1 MRKAGKDLSRSSEEK
16 FSESVNKRTIKTTE
30 NRALN
35 ILVICNK
42 SPWPAGEGGPIAMNN
57 LIEGLI
63 GAGHKVKVLA
73 LNTNKYHV
81 DVDQIP
87 ADYRK
92 KTGIQFAYIDLS
104 VKLIPAFLNLFT
116 QKSYHVQRFIS
127 RDFEKQLIDIL
138 KSESFDIVQ
147 IELLYMSP
155 YVQTIRKHAEARVV
169 LRAHNIEHLIWERLT
184 ASESNPVKR
193 LYLNHLATTLKNYE
207 LKVIR
212 DYDGIVP
219 ITKKDGAFF
228 SAHTDTPVCP
238 VSFGID
244 ISQLE
249 KADHKEPEHAAF
261 HIGAMNWLPNE
272 EGIRWLLEK
281 VWPIVKEKEPD
292 LPLYLAGRHMPSWI
306 QGKPEQKLY
315 VPGEVPDAYEF
326 IKSKSISVAPLL
338 SGSGIRIKIIESRA
352 MGRAVISTTIGAE
365 GINYIPGE
373 NMLIADSPE
382 AFASAIV
389 DLYRHPEKAR
399 KLGEKARQLVRE
411 QHATKQIIKRLVSFY
426 REIL

>member
-1 MRKAGKDLSRSSEEK
+1 
-16 FSESVNKRTIKTTE
+16 
-30 NRALN
+30 
-35 ILVICNK
+35 
-42 SPWPAGEGGPIAMNN
+42 MNN

-63 GAGHKVKVLA
+63 SAGHRVKVLA

-87 ADYRK
+87 AEYRE

-104 VKLIPAFLNLFT
+104 VKPVPAFLNLFT
-116 QKSYHVQRFIS
+116 KKSYHVERFIS
-127 RDFEKQLIDIL
+127 RDFEKQLVDIL
-138 KSESFDIVQ
+138 DSEPYDIVQ

-155 YVQTIRKHAEARVV
+155 YLQTIRKHSKAKII

-193 LYLNHLATTLKNYE
+193 FYLNHLATTLKNYE
-207 LKVIR
+207 LKVIGE
-212 DYDGIVP
+212 YDGIVP
-219 ITKKDGAFF
+219 ITQKDGHFF
-228 SAHTDTPVCP
+228 STHTDTPVCP

-244 ISQLE
+244 LSKLE
-249 KADHKEPEHAAF
+249 EVDNKEPEHAAF

-281 VWPIVKEKEPD
+281 VWPLVKEKEPD

-306 QGKPEQKLY
+306 QSKPDQKLY

-326 IKSKSISVAPLL
+326 IRSKSISVAPLL
-338 SGSGIRIKIIESRA
+338 SGSGIRIKIIESMA

-365 GINYIPGE
+365 GINYTQGE
-373 NMLIADSPE
+373 NMVIADSPE
-382 AFASAIV
+382 AFASAMV
-389 DLYRHPEKAR
+389 DLYSHPEKAMEIG
-399 KLGEKARQLVRE
+399 KNARQLVSE
-411 QHATKQIIKRLVSFY
+411 QHATKEIIKRLVSFY